1 MGSVVPTSASE
12 QLAIARAGVGFAAPA
27 SPMRIIV
34 GLLIAC
40 SWLAAPSADAKPTSA
55 AAKHAPVAKKSK
67 AKAHKKAVAKTE
79 EVAAEKPAE
88 KPADKPAPPP
98 ETRGDRA
105 PVKQVVD
112 DEEPAVR
119 KRK

>member
-1 MGSVVPTSASE
+1 
-12 QLAIARAGVGFAAPA
+12 
-27 SPMRIIV
+27 MRIIV

-40 SWLAAPSADAKPTSA
+40 SWIAAPSADAKPAS
-55 AAKHAPVAKKSK
+55 AKHAAVAKK
-67 AKAHKKAVAKTE
+67 ARANTHKKPAAKTE
-79 EVAAEKPAE
+79 EVVAEKPA
-88 KPADKPAPPP
+88 PAPPQ
-98 ETRGDRA
+98 ETRVERA

>member
-1 MGSVVPTSASE
+1 
-12 QLAIARAGVGFAAPA
+12 
-27 SPMRIIV
+27 MRIIV

-40 SWLAAPSADAKPTSA
+40 SCLAVQSADAKPA
-55 AAKHAPVAKKSK
+55 PAKHSVSAKKPK
-67 AKAHKKAVAKTE
+67 AKAHKKPAVKTE

-88 KPADKPAPPP
+88 KPAPPPP
-98 ETRGDRA
+98 ETRVERA

>member
-1 MGSVVPTSASE
+1 
-12 QLAIARAGVGFAAPA
+12 
-27 SPMRIIV
+27 MRSIV

-40 SWLAAPSADAKPTSA
+40 SWLAVSPVEAKPA
-55 AAKHAPVAKKSK
+55 ARAKHVAITKKPK
-67 AKAHKKAVAKTE
+67 AKAHKAKTE
-79 EVAAEKPAE
+79 EPAAEKPSE
-88 KPADKPAPPP
+88 KPSEKPAPPP
-98 ETRGDRA
+98 EPRVARA

>member
-1 MGSVVPTSASE
+1 
-12 QLAIARAGVGFAAPA
+12 
-27 SPMRIIV
+27 MRIIV
-34 GLLIAC
+34 GLLIAYA
-40 SWLAAPSADAKPTSA
+40 SFTVPSAEARP
-55 AAKHAPVAKKSK
+55 AKHAVVAKKPK
-67 AKAHKKAVAKTE
+67 LKTHKKPAVKTE

-88 KPADKPAPPP
+88 KPAPPPP
-98 ETRGDRA
+98 EPRVERA